1 MKTTPEAV
9 AVAVAERLLQ
19 PETILIAVP
28 GPEAASLAHG
38 LAGTALLH
46 ARLATVDPVFR
57 AAADSHWAAAA
68 SHARRYRATNAGIF
82 TAAGGLAASLIIG
95 TGYLPDPAA
104 WQASAGRAATWL
116 SRQAQRI
123 AADLAQRRRA
133 GDPYARRAAYDVISG
148 LAGIGR
154 VLLAART
161 AGQPAA
167 EPGLAAALETL
178 TTMIESP
185 HGSRPGWWLPAAM
198 HPPAVKAAPSGSAA
212 TGMAH
217 GIAGP
222 LAFLAAA
229 RIRGWAVPGRDAAIR
244 HASPVAARL
253 EGRRNIPV
261 ARIRQ
266 RRRTRHRD
274 TPADRTPGRLVLR
287 HPWHQRG
294 PRPRQP
300 GARR

>member
-104 WQASAGRAATWL
+104 WQASAGRAATGCHG
-116 SRQAQRI
+116 
-123 AADLAQRRRA
+123 RRSA
-133 GDPYARRAAYDVISG
+133 S
-148 LAGIGR
+148 
-154 VLLAART
+154 LLT
-161 AGQPAA
+161 SPN
-167 EPGLAAALETL
+167 AAAPET
-178 TTMIESP
+178 P
-185 HGSRPGWWLPAAM
+185 
-198 HPPAVKAAPSGSAA
+198 
-212 TGMAH
+212 
-217 GIAGP
+217 
-222 LAFLAAA
+222 
-229 RIRGWAVPGRDAAIR
+229 
-244 HASPVAARL
+244 
-253 EGRRNIPV
+253 
-261 ARIRQ
+261 
-266 RRRTRHRD
+266 
-274 TPADRTPGRLVLR
+274 TPG
-287 HPWHQRG
+287 G
-294 PRPRQP
+294 PPTT
-300 GARR
+300 